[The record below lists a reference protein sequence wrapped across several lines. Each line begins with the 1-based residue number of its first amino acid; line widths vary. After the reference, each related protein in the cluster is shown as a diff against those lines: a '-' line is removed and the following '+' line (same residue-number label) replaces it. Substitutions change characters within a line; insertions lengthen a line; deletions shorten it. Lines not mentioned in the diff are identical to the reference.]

1 MKKPEHSFTI
11 ILGAIVI
18 FFGQIAPALAAPP
31 PVPGKFFLV
40 GLGPAGPEHATLK
53 ALETIKQA
61 DLILT
66 YPELAEPFQAYLA
79 GKQIHDP
86 WKELW
91 LKPEE
96 RKLKPEARRALM
108 AEKTRQ
114 RDEFVKE
121 MQERL
126 AQGKNVALLTGG
138 DPTVYSRAFWL
149 LDGFPEDQ
157 VEVIPG
163 LGSISAAMAALKRAS
178 TGAQARFVL
187 LTSPASFFGKGEPD
201 NLAQNLSRY
210 EGTLVFYMGLRNF
223 ENLANSLKKFYP
235 ADLPVAVV
243 YYAGHQEKEKV
254 IKGTLSDILAKTS
267 PETEKW
273 WGLVIVGRCLTG
285 PSFTPGE

>member
-1 MKKPEHSFTI
+1 MRKQRHSLTI
-11 ILGAIVI
+11 ILWAIVLG
-18 FFGQIAPALAAPP
+18 FGQIAPALAVPP
-31 PVPGKFFLV
+31 PAPGKFFLV

-79 GKQIHDP
+79 GKQIYDP

-91 LKPEE
+91 YNPEDK
-96 RKLKPEARRALM
+96 KLKPEARRTLL
-108 AEKTRQ
+108 AEKTRR

-121 MQERL
+121 MQVLL

-149 LDGFPEDQ
+149 LEGLPEDQ

-163 LGSISAAMAALKRAS
+163 LGSISAAMAALKRAG
-178 TGAQARFVL
+178 TGAQGRFVL
-187 LTSPASFFGKGEPD
+187 LTTPASFFGQREAD
-201 NLAQNLSRY
+201 NLARDLSRY
-210 EGTLVFYMGLRNF
+210 EGTLVFYMGLRGF
-223 ENLANSLKKFYP
+223 ENLVNSLRKFYP

-267 PETEKW
+267 TETEKW
-273 WGLVIVGRCLTG
+273 WGLIIVGRCLTG